1 MRPETTDVSSNVVRL
16 LVLGLASLAVAAAP
30 AMAQAPPPHK
40 IWDVAAS
47 VGLAATSGNSDT
59 SQFNVGY
66 DLTYDPLTRNIFKS
80 NALLLRGSTEGD
92 VSAERF
98 LFNVRD
104 EYKLND
110 RTFVFGS
117 NLYLRD
123 RFKSISYLD
132 AVTGGIG
139 YKILASERTKLDVDG
154 GAGGVWEKNTGLDL
168 KSSGAV
174 TAGEKLQHLLTSTT
188 TLTQSVAA
196 LWKTNDFEDA
206 LLTFGAGVAV
216 AVSTRTQLKFE
227 VVDVYKNK
235 PPSADV
241 QKNDVATVVAIVFK
255 S

>member
-1 MRPETTDVSSNVVRL
+1 MRANICPF
-16 LVLGLASLAVAAAP
+16 AVCVCLIGAAVQPAAAQ
-30 AMAQAPPPHK
+30 AQAPPHK

-47 VGLAATSGNSDT
+47 LGIAATSGNSDT
-59 SQFNVGY
+59 SQFNAAY

-80 NALLLRGSTEGD
+80 RALFLRGTTEGD

-104 EYKLND
+104 EYKIND
-110 RTFVFGS
+110 RTYVFGD

-139 YKILASERTKLDVDG
+139 YKIVASTRTKLDVDG
-154 GAGGVWEKNTGLDL
+154 GAGGVWEKNTALDL
-168 KSSGAV
+168 NSSGAV
-174 TAGEKLQHLLTSTT
+174 TAGEKLQHQVTPTT
-188 TLTQSVAA
+188 TLTQSVTA
-196 LWKTNDFEDA
+196 LWKTNDVEDA
-206 LLTFGAGVAV
+206 LYTFGAGVAV
-216 AVSTRTQLKFE
+216 AVSSRTQLKFE
-227 VVDVYKNK
+227 VVDVFKNK
-235 PPSADV
+235 PPTPDV